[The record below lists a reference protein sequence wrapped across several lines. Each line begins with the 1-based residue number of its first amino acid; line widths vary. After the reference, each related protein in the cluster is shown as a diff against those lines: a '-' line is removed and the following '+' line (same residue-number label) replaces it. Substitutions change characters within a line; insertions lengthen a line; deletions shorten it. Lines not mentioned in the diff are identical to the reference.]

1 MNVAAAALT
10 ILLCMVHLSLF
21 SQETYEDE
29 GFELV
34 REKNDVR
41 IYERWIFF
49 PKKDPPVDAREVMGV
64 FRARTT
70 IEEAVALVRDEARIK
85 QWQSHVSKFKVYPQ
99 NDTVWFEY
107 SYHDIPWPVSDQDH
121 FLIYSVEENI
131 PGERFFFTFES
142 IVNDKLAPVHD
153 DATRMEL
160 SGSWLFEKKGNEV
173 KVSYRILSMPSNIPR
188 IFTDPVI
195 RNNMMSTITSYIEL
209 LEED

>member
-1 MNVAAAALT
+1 M
-10 ILLCMVHLSLF
+10 
-21 SQETYEDE
+21 
-29 GFELV
+29 V
-34 REKNDVR
+34 REKNGIR

-64 FRARTT
+64 FSASTT

-85 QWQSHVSKFKVYPQ
+85 LWQSHVSKFKIYPQ
-99 NDTVWFEY
+99 NDSVWYEY

-121 FLIYSVEENI
+121 FLIYTVEENI

-142 IVNDKLAPVHD
+142 IVNDTLAPVDD
-153 DATRMEL
+153 DASRMEL

-173 KVSYRILSMPSNIPR
+173 KIAYRILSMPSNIPR

-209 LEED
+209 LEKE